1 MMGQVTFTFKDAYNG
16 VYETRPVALQQ
27 NIGQTHVTKIVAD
40 ASTST
45 LTGAP
50 YVQERRGRGEGEE
63 RERGREGEK
72 ERERGREKERESC
85 TA

>member
-50 YVQERRGRGEGEE
+50 YVHERRGEGEE
-63 RERGREGEK
+63 R
-72 ERERGREKERESC
+72 RGREKGERKGGDAKEREEGEM
-85 TA
+85 

>member
-50 YVQERRGRGEGEE
+50 YVQERRGEGEGE
-63 RERGREGEK
+63 RRRGDAK
-72 ERERGREKERESC
+72 EREEGEM
-85 TA
+85 